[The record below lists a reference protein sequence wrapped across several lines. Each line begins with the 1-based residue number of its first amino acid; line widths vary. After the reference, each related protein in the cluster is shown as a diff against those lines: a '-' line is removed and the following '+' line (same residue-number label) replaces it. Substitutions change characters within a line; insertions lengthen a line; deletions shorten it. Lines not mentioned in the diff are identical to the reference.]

1 VPQEAFF
8 LPAAGGHRFCLHSPA
23 EGGDEKGVLIYLH
36 PFAEELNHARRMV
49 ALQAR
54 SLAAAG
60 YAVFQIDLLGCGD
73 SSGDF
78 ADARWADWIEDV
90 CLAHR
95 WVRQR
100 SKAQI
105 SLWGL
110 RAGSLLAA
118 EASRKLPETVDF
130 LFWQPILS
138 GALALQ
144 HFLRQG
150 AAAAVLEGGGKGV
163 VAGLRNEIDAGRA
176 IEIGGY
182 TLAPDLARGL
192 EAARLTPPASG
203 GGQVRWFEIA
213 QRDKPE
219 FSPAALAAHGEWQA
233 AGYRV
238 SGAAV
243 GGPAFW
249 QTAEAGLAP
258 ALLSATL
265 QSLEDGDAVR

>member
-1 VPQEAFF
+1 MPQEAFF
-8 LPAAGGHRFCLHSPA
+8 LSAAGGHRFCLYSPA
-23 EGGDEKGVLIYLH
+23 EGGSGKGILIYLH
-36 PFAEELNHARRMV
+36 PFAEELNHSRRMV

-54 SLAAAG
+54 GLAAAG
-60 YAVFQIDLLGCGD
+60 YAVLQIDLFGCGD

-78 ADARWADWIEDV
+78 ADANWADWIADV

-100 SKAQI
+100 STAPV

-110 RAGSLLAA
+110 RAGCLLAV
-118 EASRKLPETVDF
+118 EASQQLPEAVDF
-130 LFWQPILS
+130 LFWQPVLS
-138 GALALQ
+138 GAHALQ

-192 EAARLTPPASG
+192 GAARLTPSTGG
-203 GGQVRWFEIA
+203 GGQVRWFEVS

-219 FSPAALAAHGEWQA
+219 FSPAALAAHGEWNS

-249 QTAEAGLAP
+249 QTPEAGLAP
-258 ALLSATL
+258 ALLTATL